1 MKRYQKLGLICLL
14 LIVCAAAV
22 ISAAFSQVS
31 QPKSPEKQAL
41 NFYREYL
48 SACEE
53 SYADAISY
61 VYFANDWEEE
71 AWMGSGQDHLVEYE
85 ILNGPRQLNESL
97 FVIQCN
103 LQTAAELTMGISPAA
118 AYNFVAIIDGQY
130 YVITHTRNI
139 PPDLHKGF
147 DISIYTNTSDN
158 EVMPDELL

>member
-1 MKRYQKLGLICLL
+1 MRLAILTPFQETIHHQFSCTQTQK
-14 LIVCAAAV
+14 
-22 ISAAFSQVS
+22 
-31 QPKSPEKQAL
+31 K
-41 NFYREYL
+41 
-48 SACEE
+48 
-53 SYADAISY
+53 
-61 VYFANDWEEE
+61 
-71 AWMGSGQDHLVEYE
+71 H
-85 ILNGPRQLNESL
+85 

-118 AYNFVAIIDGQY
+118 TYNFVAIIDGQY

>member
-1 MKRYQKLGLICLL
+1 MKRYRKLGLACLL
-14 LIVCAAAV
+14 LVICAAAV

-31 QPKSPEKQAL
+31 QPRSPEKQAL
-41 NFYREYL
+41 NFYLDYL
-48 SACEE
+48 SMCEK
-53 SYADAISY
+53 SYGDAISY
-61 VYFANDWEEE
+61 VYFANDWEED
-71 AWMGSGQDHLVEYE
+71 AWRGSGQDRLVDYE

-97 FVIQCN
+97 FVIQCK
-103 LQTAAELTMGISPAA
+103 LQTASALAMGISPTAV
-118 AYNFVAIIDGQY
+118 YHFVAIIDGQY